1 MTDSKGDYDYIEI
14 DSLEEPILK
23 RNGDDDDEMFE
34 NLVDDYE
41 PEIDERREMRESL
54 QP

>member
-1 MTDSKGDYDYIEI
+1 M
-14 DSLEEPILK
+14 
-23 RNGDDDDEMFE
+23 DDINAEMDLQFE
-34 NLVDDYE
+34 AMVDNFDRE

>member
-1 MTDSKGDYDYIEI
+1 M
-14 DSLEEPILK
+14 
-23 RNGDDDDEMFE
+23 DDIYQELDKEFE
-34 NLVDDYE
+34 NLVDNFERE

>member
-1 MTDSKGDYDYIEI
+1 MMDDINAEMDLQFEQML
-14 DSLEEPILK
+14 DSL
-23 RNGDDDDEMFE
+23 G
-34 NLVDDYE
+34 E

>member
-1 MTDSKGDYDYIEI
+1 MM
-14 DSLEEPILK
+14 
-23 RNGDDDDEMFE
+23 DDINAEMDLQFE
-34 NLVDDYE
+34 SMVDDFDRE

>member
-1 MTDSKGDYDYIEI
+1 M
-14 DSLEEPILK
+14 
-23 RNGDDDDEMFE
+23 DDIYPELDKEFE
-34 NLVDDYE
+34 NLVDNFDRE

>member
-1 MTDSKGDYDYIEI
+1 MSDSKGDYYED
-14 DSLEEPILK
+14 DFLQDEPIIK
-23 RNGDDDDEMFE
+23 IEDEMFE
-34 NLVDDYE
+34 DMVDSRE

>member
-1 MTDSKGDYDYIEI
+1 M
-14 DSLEEPILK
+14 
-23 RNGDDDDEMFE
+23 DDINAEMDLQFE
-34 NLVDDYE
+34 DLVDNFDRE